1 MINMRIAKAQQARGF
16 RPRHLPL
23 LLALTPCL
31 GVILTAQTTQAQQ
44 TAPTLRLF
52 PTTVIE
58 DIKHTGNVA
67 QEMETDLQNVIA
79 RLDQQAKLFA
89 ESKCDDTALDAGCAQ
104 ISKQLGATYLEMLNT
119 MGDRLP
125 DMEKA
130 VRNTQVSLEKRLRS
144 ELGEKMTSWDLQ
156 EMLLGEGSAKVAQ
169 AQSSLRGRSG
179 MRLSDRFRQYYK
191 LVAHPASKSTSS
203 MAVIAS
209 DIYLDMQETSALI
222 ALTQQ
227 EIGRTALMEEL
238 NQSLGMITPEMQEVV
253 AGVKT
258 ILFGDAPPAV
268 SIAGPPP
275 GRNEQAY
282 RSPLQL

>member
-1 MINMRIAKAQQARGF
+1 MISMRSAKAERAF
-16 RPRHLPL
+16 RPNKLPL
-23 LLALTPCL
+23 VLVLASGL
-31 GVILTAQTTQAQQ
+31 GLGLAAQPTRAQQ
-44 TAPTLRLF
+44 GAPTLRLF

-67 QEMETDLQNVIA
+67 QEMETDLQNVIS
-79 RLDQQAKLFA
+79 RLDQQAKLFE
-89 ESKCDDTALDAGCAQ
+89 ESKCDDASLDAGCAQ
-104 ISKQLGATYLEMLNT
+104 ISKQLGATYLEMLET

-125 DMEKA
+125 DMERA
-130 VRNTQVSLEKRLRS
+130 VINTQVSLEKRIRR
-144 ELGEKMTSWDLQ
+144 ELGEKMTPWDLQ
-156 EMLLGEGSAKVAQ
+156 EMLLDEGNTQVAN
-169 AQSSLRGRSG
+169 APSPLRGRSG

-222 ALTQQ
+222 ALTRQ
-227 EIGRTALMEEL
+227 EIDRTALMEEL
-238 NQSLGMITPEMQEVV
+238 NQSLGMITPEMQAVV
-253 AGVKT
+253 GGVKT

-268 SIAGPPP
+268 SIAGPPT
-275 GRNEQAY
+275 GKTEQAY